1 MLQITRWLPDLR
13 FTFVGDSGSGTHT
26 LANSISRHATL
37 ISRLKLDANLFE
49 PPPEKKKVGP
59 E

>member
-1 MLQITRWLPDLR
+1 MFQITRWLPDLR
-13 FTFVGDSGSGTHT
+13 FSFVGDSGSGPHT